1 MLHGKLQIISL
12 NQNEKK
18 CGKPFWIEYLINH
31 FWIEYLINRRNDS
44 DKKYSPAVSPV
55 YESNKLL
62 YLIKKTSIGTVT
74 ICKDFY
80 ALLIIIIYRYI
91 QNNAVRIKY
100 KMLMLLQK
108 CIVTLFQVE

>member
-18 CGKPFWIEYLINH
+18 MWKTILDRISDKH

-80 ALLIIIIYRYI
+80 AY
-91 QNNAVRIKY
+91 
-100 KMLMLLQK
+100 
-108 CIVTLFQVE
+108 